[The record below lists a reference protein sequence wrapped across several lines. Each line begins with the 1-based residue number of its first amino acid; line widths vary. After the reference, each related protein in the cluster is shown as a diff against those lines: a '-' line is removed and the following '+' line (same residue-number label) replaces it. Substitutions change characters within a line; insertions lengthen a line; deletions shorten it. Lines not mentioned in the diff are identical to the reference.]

1 MIITLVS
8 MLASSM
14 PSLMP
19 EYPTIN
25 RNTADQQALVVKPSN
40 MLIQHLRSQR
50 RQQIVM
56 SP

>member
-19 EYPTIN
+19 EYRTIN
-25 RNTADQQALVVKPSN
+25 RNTADQQALVVKPS
-40 MLIQHLRSQR
+40 I
-50 RQQIVM
+50 M
-56 SP
+56 SDEIHWEVSSFK

>member
-1 MIITLVS
+1 MIITRVN

-25 RNTADQQALVVKPSN
+25 RNTADQQALVVKPSI
-40 MLIQHLRSQR
+40 MTDESHWEVS
-50 RQQIVM
+50 
-56 SP
+56 SFK